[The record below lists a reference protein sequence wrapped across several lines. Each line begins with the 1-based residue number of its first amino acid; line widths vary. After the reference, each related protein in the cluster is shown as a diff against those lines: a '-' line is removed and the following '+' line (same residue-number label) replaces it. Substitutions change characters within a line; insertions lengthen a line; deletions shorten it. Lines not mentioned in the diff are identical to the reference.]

1 MAIRTLQTVSETALQ
16 VRRCLRAG
24 DEHEALRWVVQ
35 FVDEFEH
42 ASEAD
47 RPALVASEPPGTGDR
62 HWDAMLAGI
71 VEHLCFHHDLPT
83 PDWTLRAD
91 RFLDQW
97 WFVTPY
103 RSLHA
108 SAFVSTP
115 PALANRGVFIHE
127 SSLRSV

>member
-1 MAIRTLQTVSETALQ
+1 MAIRALQTVSDTALE

-24 DEHEALRWVVQ
+24 DEHEALRWVAQ

-42 ASEAD
+42 AGEVD
-47 RPALVASEPPGTGDR
+47 RPALIADEPPGTGDR
-62 HWDAMLAGI
+62 RWDAMLAGV
-71 VEHLCFHHDLPT
+71 VEHLCFHHGLPT
-83 PDWTLRAD
+83 PQWTLRPG
-91 RFLDQW
+91 RFLDHW

-108 SAFVSTP
+108 SAFVATP

-127 SSLRSV
+127 SSLQSV

>member
-1 MAIRTLQTVSETALQ
+1 MATRTLQTVSETALQ
-16 VRRCLRAG
+16 VRRCLDAAKQQ
-24 DEHEALRWVVQ
+24 EALRWVAQ
-35 FVDEFEH
+35 FVDEFDH
-42 ASEAD
+42 ASQAD
-47 RPALVASEPPGTGDR
+47 RSGLVAAEPPSTGDPR
-62 HWDAMLAGI
+62 WDALLAGV

-83 PDWTLRAD
+83 PEWTLRPS
-91 RFLDQW
+91 RFLERW